1 MLLNKKIFSCVI
13 AVFKMYLFA
22 MTVVYDFIENSPT
35 DNCQLQTVHKCQQL
49 MVNSASNIVFRLLKV
64 ITGVKV
70 ALQI

>member
-1 MLLNKKIFSCVI
+1 
-13 AVFKMYLFA
+13 